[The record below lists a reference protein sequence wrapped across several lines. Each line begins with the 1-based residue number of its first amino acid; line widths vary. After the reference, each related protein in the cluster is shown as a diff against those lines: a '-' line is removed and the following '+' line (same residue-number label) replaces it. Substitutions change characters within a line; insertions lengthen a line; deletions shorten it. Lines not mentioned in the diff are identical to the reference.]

1 MLTEVFIN
9 KYKNSLIQ
17 AVETLNK
24 ESIKRLNDIQIYY
37 DHKDHVYKY
46 VHITSFKSAELSI
59 ISLLRIDSE
68 DEIDSESLVRI
79 LNDMRDEK

>member
-1 MLTEVFIN
+1 MLTEDFIN
-9 KYKNSLIQ
+9 KYKNGLIQ

-24 ESIKRLNDIQIYY
+24 ESIKRLNDRQMYY

-68 DEIDSESLVRI
+68 DEIDVEILIRI
-79 LNDMRDEK
+79 LNDMREEK

>member
-9 KYKNSLIQ
+9 KYKNGLIQ

-24 ESIKRLNDIQIYY
+24 ESIKKLNDRQMYY

-46 VHITSFKSAELSI
+46 IHITSFKSAELSI
-59 ISLLRIDSE
+59 ISLLRINSE
-68 DEIDSESLVRI
+68 DEIDSERLIRI
-79 LNDMRDEK
+79 LNDMREEK

>member
-1 MLTEVFIN
+1 MLTEIFIN
-9 KYKNSLIQ
+9 KYKNGLIQ
-17 AVETLNK
+17 AVETLNR
-24 ESIKRLNDIQIYY
+24 EAIKKLNNRQMYY

-68 DEIDSESLVRI
+68 DEIDVERLIRI
-79 LNDMRDEK
+79 LNDMREEK

>member
-24 ESIKRLNDIQIYY
+24 ESIKKLNDRQMYY

-68 DEIDSESLVRI
+68 DEIDVERLIRI

>member
-24 ESIKRLNDIQIYY
+24 ESIKKLNDRQMYY

-68 DEIDSESLVRI
+68 DEIDVERLIGI